1 MTRHKTKTTDRD
13 ILALA
18 GDLVDRARRAGADAA
33 DAVGTEERSLGVT
46 FRLGRLEEIE
56 RSESQAIGLRV
67 LIGKRQAIVSTS
79 ESSAA
84 ALEALVERAIA
95 MARVAPED
103 PYAGLA
109 ESALLAPGA
118 DAEALDIFDPSEAS
132 EDDLRATAAV
142 AEDAARAVP
151 GITNSGGASAGQS
164 HGRVALVTSEGFS
177 GSYRGSHFSVSVAVV
192 AERDGLM
199 ERDYDFSSARHLADL
214 EDAACIGHRAGTRTV
229 RRLGARTPETAR
241 LPVIFEAR
249 AARSLLGHF
258 AQAINGSGIA
268 RGTSFLKDRMGDA
281 VFAPSVAV
289 IDDPCR
295 RRGLKSRP
303 FDAEGIAAR
312 ARHLVEGGVLKSWI
326 LDCATARKLGL
337 KTTGHA
343 ARSVSG
349 PPSPAPSNLYLAPGP
364 LTEGELIEGV
374 ERGVYVTEL
383 IGMGVNPV
391 TGDYSRGAAGFLI
404 EAGEITRPINEF
416 TLAGN
421 LNDMF
426 ARLLPASNLEFRT
439 GLDAPSCL
447 IEGLTVAGK

>member
-1 MTRHKTKTTDRD
+1 MTRTRTKTAETD

-18 GDLVDRARRAGADAA
+18 GDLVERARRAGADAA
-33 DAVGTEERSLGVT
+33 DAIGTEERSLGVT
-46 FRLGRLEEIE
+46 YRLGRLEEIE

-67 LIGKRQAIVSTS
+67 FIGKRQAIVSTS
-79 ESSAA
+79 ESSPAA
-84 ALEALVERAIA
+84 RDALVERAIA

-103 PYAGLA
+103 PFAGLA
-109 ESALLAPGA
+109 ESALLAERI
-118 DAEALDIFDPSEAS
+118 DAEALDIFDPDEAS
-132 EDDLRATAAV
+132 EDDLRARAAA
-142 AEDAARAVP
+142 AEDAARTVP

-164 HGRVALVTSEGFS
+164 HGRVALVTSDGFS
-177 GSYRGSHFSVSVAVV
+177 GSYRGSHFSISVSVV

-214 EDAACIGHRAGTRTV
+214 EEAERVGRRAGERTV
-229 RRLGARTPETAR
+229 RRLGARSPETAR
-241 LPVIFEAR
+241 LPVVFEAR

-268 RGTSFLKDRMGDA
+268 RGTSFLKDRMGES

-295 RRGLKSRP
+295 PRGLKSRP
-303 FDAEGIAAR
+303 FDAEGIAATP
-312 ARHLVEGGVLKSWI
+312 RHLVEGGVLESWI

-337 KTTGHA
+337 ETTGHA
-343 ARSVSG
+343 ARSVAS
-349 PPSPAPSNLYLAPGP
+349 PPAPAPSNLYLAPGP
-364 LTEGELIEGV
+364 LTERELIESV
-374 ERGVYVTEL
+374 ENGVYVTEL

-391 TGDYSRGAAGFLI
+391 TGDYSRGATGFLI

-421 LNDMF
+421 LSDMF

-439 GLDAPSCL
+439 GLDAPACL
-447 IEGLTVAGK
+447 VEGMTIAGT